1 MAKPTMNNRTT
12 NGSSQTVQDLAS
24 AMQGVTIPDRME
36 SVDMRDAAGAAAAAS
51 APAAASLLSS
61 SSSLLSGAMNE
72 PALAARQATAVL
84 FQHPDTAASSTAGTL
99 RVPVETERR
108 AFDDLGPPAD
118 PLDYP
123 KPRIERG
130 RRADVLCYFPSS
142 DRHQVVKN
150 VLFRDF
156 SRGGGGGAGMSD
168 AASSPNNNNNRDD
181 AGDNRVKQ
189 AYWPVPHK
197 RPIKTIMGHV
207 EICIVLE
214 RCTSSSS
221 RREDGDNDD
230 DDDEDID
237 STRSNSS
244 SSAYDDEEDDDIVF
258 QLTDKRVAVKVNYA
272 EKMERLR
279 NRHAED
285 PLKEIAAMQLI
296 GDVHPHVLGC
306 RDVLYD
312 ATSKTLNVVMR
323 FCESGDLFELLQQQQ
338 TQQQNP
344 DANTMGMTEGR
355 ARFWFR
361 QFVAGIDYL
370 HSVGICHRDLSPENV
385 MIDSSNRCLI
395 IDMGM
400 ALRVPYLNAGATT
413 TLPAHQPPAVPNVT
427 DVTRGGRRCLLRPQG
442 ACGKLPYMSPEI
454 YRNRD
459 PFSSEA
465 VDLFTAGTILF
476 CMLTG
481 NRSYQTPQSSDPQ
494 FYWMTHGLEHLL
506 ADWNITLSPEGLHLL
521 KNLLQINPRL
531 RLTLHEVKHH
541 PWFRFPDE
549 PPPPALP
556 RR

>member
-1 MAKPTMNNRTT
+1 MAKPTMNHRT
-12 NGSSQTVQDLAS
+12 NHGSQTVQDLAS

-36 SVDMRDAAGAAAAAS
+36 SVDMRDAAGAAAASS
-51 APAAASLLSS
+51 APAALS
-61 SSSLLSGAMNE
+61 SSSLLTSSGAVSE
-72 PALAARQATAVL
+72 PASASRPAALL
-84 FQHPDTAASSTAGTL
+84 FHHPDTAASTTAGTL

-108 AFDDLGPPAD
+108 PLDDLGPPAD

-156 SRGGGGGAGMSD
+156 SRGGGGGGGGGGAGMSD
-168 AASSPNNNNNRDD
+168 AASSQNNNNSDD
-181 AGDNRVKQ
+181 ACDNRVKQ

-221 RREDGDNDD
+221 RREDGD
-230 DDDEDID
+230 DDDEDLG

-338 TQQQNP
+338 NQHQNP
-344 DANTMGMTEGR
+344 DASTMGMTEGR

-361 QFVAGIDYL
+361 QFVEGIDYL

-400 ALRVPYLNAGATT
+400 ALRVPYLDAGATT
-413 TLPAHQPPAVPNVT
+413 SPAHQPGAAPNVT
-427 DVTRGGRRCLLRPQG
+427 DVSRGGRPCLLRPQG

-556 RR
+556 KR